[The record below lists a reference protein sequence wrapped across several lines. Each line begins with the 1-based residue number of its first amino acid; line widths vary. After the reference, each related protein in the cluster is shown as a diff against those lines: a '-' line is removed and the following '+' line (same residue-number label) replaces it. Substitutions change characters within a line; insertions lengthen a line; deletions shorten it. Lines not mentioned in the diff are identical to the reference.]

1 MQNATDTIKERLS
14 VSDVIGSYIK
24 LEKTG
29 ANWKARC
36 PFHNEKTPS
45 FFVSGTRGSYYCFGC
60 GAKGDIF
67 SFVQAYEGLDF
78 KGALKLLADRAG
90 VSLSTYQKEN
100 TDEKEKLFAVM
111 EEATKYYIAQLS
123 KNPAALT
130 YLKDRGLTDETIASF
145 RIGFAPDDWR
155 PLSDELAK
163 KKFAL
168 QILEKAGLIKSN
180 ERGGHYDRFRN
191 RVMFPIF
198 DSTGRVI
205 AFSGRTMSSDE
216 NTPKY
221 LNSPD
226 TPLFDKSA
234 ALYGIDRAKEFIRKK
249 DYAIIVE
256 GQFDLLLSHQA
267 GILNTVAASG
277 TALSDSVPSGDRG
290 VTNLQMLARFSKNI
304 LFAFDGDKAGI
315 NAAYRGSLLA
325 LGLGMDVKVA
335 NLPEGKDPAD
345 LIKENKDGWLAIL
358 KRTESAISFFTKR
371 IMDTKEE
378 RDRIKLVQKL
388 ILPMIAKAPSA
399 LLKEHFTKT
408 VSEITGMSEDA
419 LSSDVE
425 SFEKENKER
434 VVVSTEQAEKT
445 IHTFSLADRLFGI
458 LFWQKGM
465 QTPYVVP
472 SVLEEKLKNAIGAE
486 RMLSLSD
493 MAAERKE
500 ELIFEAEASYND
512 GGQLEQEFDRL
523 LHELQA
529 RELKRDIEELA
540 KKIREGERTGADM
553 GEALMQVRDKTKQL
567 EAIQSEFKNT

>member
-1 MQNATDTIKERLS
+1 MQNATDQIKERLS
-14 VSDVIGSYIK
+14 IADVISSYIK
-24 LEKTG
+24 LERTG
-29 ANWKARC
+29 ANYKARC

-45 FFVSGTRGSYYCFGC
+45 FFVSGTRNSYYCFGC

-90 VSLSTYQKEN
+90 VSLGNYQKEN

-111 EEATKYYIAQLS
+111 EAATQYYIEQIQ
-123 KNPAALT
+123 KNPGALK
-130 YLKDRGLTDETIASF
+130 YLKDRGLNDDTIRSF

-155 PLSDELAK
+155 PLSTELTK
-163 KKFAL
+163 KKFPDG
-168 QILEKAGLIKSN
+168 ILEKAGLIKTN
-180 ERGGHYDRFRN
+180 ERGGHYDRFRY
-191 RVMFPIF
+191 RIMFPIF

-226 TPLFDKSA
+226 TPLFDKSS

-267 GILNTVAASG
+267 GLFNTVAASG

-335 NLPEGKDPAD
+335 SLPEGKDPAD
-345 LIKENKDGWLAIL
+345 VIKENKDKWLDVLKHTEPAI
-358 KRTESAISFFTKR
+358 TFFAKR
-371 IMDTKEE
+371 IMASKDE
-378 RDRIKLVQKL
+378 RERIKMVQKL
-388 ILPMIAKAPSA
+388 VLPMISKAPSA
-399 LLKEHFTKT
+399 LIREHFIKN
-408 VSEITGMSEDA
+408 VAEITGMSTDA
-419 LSSDVE
+419 LIADVSVFEQE
-425 SFEKENKER
+425 SQPRNP
-434 VVVSTEQAEKT
+434 VATETAEKVT
-445 IHTFSLADRLFGI
+445 QTFSLADRLYGI
-458 LFWQKGM
+458 VFWQRAMEK
-465 QTPYVVP
+465 PFVDP
-472 SVLEEKLKNAIGAE
+472 LVLEEKLKTTLGTE
-486 RMLSLSD
+486 RALTLADS
-493 MAAERKE
+493 AAERKE
-500 ELIFEAEASYND
+500 ELIFEAEASYGED
-512 GGQLEQEFDRL
+512 GHLEKEFDHL
-523 LHELQA
+523 LHALHA
-529 RELKRDIEELA
+529 RQLHQDIEDLA
-540 KKIREGERTGADM
+540 RQIREAERSGADT
-553 GEALMQVRDKTKQL
+553 GELLAQVGEKTKQL
-567 EAIQSEFKNT
+567 HAIEGAFKNT